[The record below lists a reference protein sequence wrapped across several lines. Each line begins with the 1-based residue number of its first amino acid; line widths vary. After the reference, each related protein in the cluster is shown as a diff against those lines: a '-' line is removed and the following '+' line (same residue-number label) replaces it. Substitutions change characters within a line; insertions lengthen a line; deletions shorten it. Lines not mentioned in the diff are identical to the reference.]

1 MFVPSCGDCGH
12 GEDCDAARTGVPW
25 QEVDVFTAAPEMFL
39 DHLARVIAHLP
50 RLRVYWRSLLPVV
63 MIVVQQLPVAGN
75 QGTGTCNRIRLFGD
89 ICIDLKDFFAFF
101 SSQAECRLTL
111 ACELNVLAA

>member
-1 MFVPSCGDCGH
+1 
-12 GEDCDAARTGVPW
+12 
-25 QEVDVFTAAPEMFL
+25 MFL

-75 QGTGTCNRIRLFGD
+75 QGTCNRIRLFGD
-89 ICIDLKDFFAFF
+89 ICIDLKDVFAFF
-101 SSQAECRLTL
+101 SNQAACRLTL

>member
-1 MFVPSCGDCGH
+1 M
-12 GEDCDAARTGVPW
+12 ARTLFRRRKRTFSLQRPRFGSR
-25 QEVDVFTAAPEMFL
+25 DCALAAVTSLLEE
-39 DHLARVIAHLP
+39 
-50 RLRVYWRSLLPVV
+50 LLPVV

-101 SSQAECRLTL
+101 SNQAACRLTL
-111 ACELNVLAA
+111 ACELNVLAV

>member
-1 MFVPSCGDCGH
+1 
-12 GEDCDAARTGVPW
+12 
-25 QEVDVFTAAPEMFL
+25 MFL

-75 QGTGTCNRIRLFGD
+75 PGICNRIRLFGD
-89 ICIDLKDFFAFF
+89 IFIDLKDFFAF
-101 SSQAECRLTL
+101 SRTRLHVGSHLLVNCMFWLCNQTVFIV
-111 ACELNVLAA
+111 CD

>member
-1 MFVPSCGDCGH
+1 M
-12 GEDCDAARTGVPW
+12 ARTLFRRRKRTFSLQRPRFGSR
-25 QEVDVFTAAPEMFL
+25 DCALAAVTSLLEE
-39 DHLARVIAHLP
+39 
-50 RLRVYWRSLLPVV
+50 LLPVV

-75 QGTGTCNRIRLFGD
+75 PGICNRIRLFGD

-111 ACELNVLAA
+111 ACELNVLAV